1 MPNEVKQAIEY
12 IQKNIELPLDN
23 IVCISSLNNQLDEFY
38 KLIGNIQQ
46 KKNEII
52 GKKNSF

>member
-46 KKNEII
+46 KKMRL
-52 GKKNSF
+52 